1 MQLAPLERVMG
12 LRTAH
17 SDLELRFRDIE
28 APVALCFR
36 TGEIEAATG
45 QAFELLQ
52 RVKVID
58 GLPAKL
64 PPELW
69 AQLER
74 VTAGEAVEW
83 RPPSDGQSILG
94 CTRYHVGDR
103 YLLLMKEVSHKHAAL
118 SRRLHSQRLEATG
131 RLVASVAHEL
141 RNAVASI
148 VYSAELLEM
157 ADMNLPAEAIRQTLE
172 EMVAASKQLQSSVD
186 SLLGYARLGPNVS
199 TPVSLREVMTRAQG
213 FLRSSYREGRN
224 KLVVDIAPVADW
236 VQGNTHTIEQ
246 IFVNLLLNASEA
258 SKTPI
263 HVRVFSDLAPMP
275 HVESREPTHVRVRV
289 WDDGPG
295 VPDAM
300 RQMIF
305 QPFYSTR
312 DQGTGLGLTI
322 AIEAAR
328 SLNGTLVLED
338 RAPGACFAVYLPRN
352 DDHC

>member
-1 MQLAPLERVMG
+1 MSLQKAARADIELQL
-12 LRTAH
+12 
-17 SDLELRFRDIE
+17 RDIE
-28 APVALCFR
+28 APVALCFP
-36 TGEIEAATG
+36 TGEVEAATS
-45 QAFELLQ
+45 QALELLR
-52 RVKVID
+52 RVKVIED
-58 GLPAKL
+58 VPAALPR
-64 PPELW
+64 ELW

-83 RPPSDGQSILG
+83 RPPADGQNILG

-157 ADMNLPAEAIRQTLE
+157 ADMKLPAEAIRQTLE

-186 SLLGYARLGPNVS
+186 SLLGYAKLGPSVS
-199 TPVSLREVMTRAQG
+199 VPVSLREVMTRAQG
-213 FLRSSYREGRN
+213 FLRSSYRDGLH
-224 KLVVDIAPVADW
+224 KLLVDILPAADW

-246 IFVNLLLNASEA
+246 IFVNLLLNAAEA
-258 SKTPI
+258 SKAPM
-263 HVRVFSDLAPMP
+263 HVRVFSDLAPLP
-275 HVESREPTHVRVRV
+275 GAPEGDRPHVRVRV
-289 WDDGPG
+289 WDNGPG
-295 VPDAM
+295 VPERIREA
-300 RQMIF
+300 IF

-312 DQGTGLGLTI
+312 EQGTGLGLTI

-328 SLNGTLVLED
+328 SLGGTLVLEE
-338 RAPGACFAVYLPRN
+338 RSPGACFAVYLPQGKS
-352 DDHC
+352 